1 MKRLPFSPKLSTRK
15 LLYWCCLPLLLVGCN
30 LNQSPVGEEI
40 AAISGAPVVRIIS
53 PQPNAIY
60 REGVSVPIQAQI
72 SNAGSD
78 IQRVELLIDGAVAR
92 TFDAPNDAGAPA
104 FSVTDTWTATGPG
117 PHSIDV
123 LAFRA
128 DESSSAPAA
137 VSVTVVSEA
146 ALQTEEPSPTS
157 AQPAGATQVRAT
169 SAQSQAQPTNTTAPA
184 APAATATSS
193 RPTVTTRQG
202 INVRS
207 GPGTNFNP
215 PIGSLAANTTVDL
228 LARNLAGDW
237 YKIRY
242 YNGEGW
248 VFSGL
253 VDVSGNITNLPSE
266 AGPPTPL
273 PPTPVPVLPTVPAA
287 TPVPTSNAN
296 LVAGNWRFD
305 PAGDPTCGQTFNI
318 FFDVAN
324 LGSTATTVSG
334 TVLVVDTWNGTE
346 QGRTTG
352 GFGIIQPGQ
361 TVNVGPIPFTISTN
375 YNAGHTI
382 RLTINADNA
391 VPEST
396 SGDNVRE
403 INYTLQRGS
412 CP

>member
-1 MKRLPFSPKLSTRK
+1 MMRLPFSPHLSARN
-15 LLYWCCLPLLLVGCN
+15 LLLWCCLPLLLVGCN
-30 LNQSPVGEEI
+30 LNQSPIGEQI
-40 AAISGAPVVRIIS
+40 AAVSGAPVVRIIS

-72 SNAGSD
+72 SNAGAD
-78 IQRVELLIDGAVAR
+78 IQRVDLVIDGAVAR
-92 TFDAPNDAGAPA
+92 TFEAPNSAGAPA
-104 FSVTDTWTATGPG
+104 FSITDTWTATGPG

-123 LAFRA
+123 LAYRG
-128 DESSSAPAA
+128 DGSSSAPAP
-137 VSVTVVSEA
+137 VSVTVVSNTAIE
-146 ALQTEEPSPTS
+146 TEEASPTS

-169 SAQSQAQPTNTTAPA
+169 TASGGTQPTRTPAPTT
-184 APAATATSS
+184 PAATATSS

-228 LARNLAGDW
+228 LGRNLAGDW

-253 VDVSGNITNLPSE
+253 VDVSGDITNLPSE

-273 PPTPVPVLPTVPAA
+273 PPTPVPVVPTVPAA
-287 TPVPTSNAN
+287 TPVPASSAN

-305 PAGDPTCGQTFNI
+305 PAGDPVCGQTFNI

-324 LGSTATTVSG
+324 LGSTPTTVSG
-334 TVLVVDTWNGTE
+334 TVLVVDTWNGQE

-352 GFGIIQPGQ
+352 GFGIIQAGQ

-375 YNAGHTI
+375 YNAPHTI
-382 RLTINADNA
+382 RLTINPDNA

-403 INYTLQRGS
+403 IAYTLQRGS